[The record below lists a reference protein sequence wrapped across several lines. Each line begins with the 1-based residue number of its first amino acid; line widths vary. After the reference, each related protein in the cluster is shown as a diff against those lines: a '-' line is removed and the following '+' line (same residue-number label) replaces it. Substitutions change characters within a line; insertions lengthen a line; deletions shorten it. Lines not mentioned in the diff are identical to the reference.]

1 MIFNNS
7 KIIIYFLL
15 IIVKLLWAPIVDSIY
30 FKKFGRRKTWLIPVQ
45 LLIGILMFSTA
56 NIAQK
61 LIDQGQTKTD
71 IIFLTLIFLIFNTLA
86 ATQGNFIILFTI
98 NIKLSNK

>member
-1 MIFNNS
+1 M
-7 KIIIYFLL
+7 IYFL

-45 LLIGILMFSTA
+45 FLIGILMFSTA

>member
-1 MIFNNS
+1 M
-7 KIIIYFLL
+7 IYFL
-15 IIVKLLWAPIVDSIY
+15 IKVKLLWAPIVDSIY

-86 ATQGNFIILFTI
+86 ATQGIFIKIFTI

>member
-1 MIFNNS
+1 M
-7 KIIIYFLL
+7 

-86 ATQGNFIILFTI
+86 ATQGIFIKIFTI

>member
-1 MIFNNS
+1 
-7 KIIIYFLL
+7 L

-86 ATQGNFIILFTI
+86 ATQGIFIKIFTI

>member
-1 MIFNNS
+1 M
-7 KIIIYFLL
+7 

-71 IIFLTLIFLIFNTLA
+71 ILILTIIFLIFNLLA
-86 ATQGNFIILFTI
+86 ATQGIFIIMFFLI
-98 NIKLSNK
+98 IISILQN

>member
-1 MIFNNS
+1 M
-7 KIIIYFLL
+7 

-86 ATQGNFIILFTI
+86 ATQGIFIKIFTI
-98 NIKLSNK
+98 

>member
-1 MIFNNS
+1 
-7 KIIIYFLL
+7 
-15 IIVKLLWAPIVDSIY
+15 
-30 FKKFGRRKTWLIPVQ
+30 
-45 LLIGILMFSTA
+45 MFSTA

-86 ATQGNFIILFTI
+86 ATQGIFIKIFTI

>member
-1 MIFNNS
+1 M
-7 KIIIYFLL
+7 

-45 LLIGILMFSTA
+45 FLIGILMFSTA

-86 ATQGNFIILFTI
+86 ATQGIFIKIFTI

>member
-1 MIFNNS
+1 M
-7 KIIIYFLL
+7 IYFL

-45 LLIGILMFSTA
+45 FLIGILMFSTA

-61 LIDQGQTKTD
+61 LIDQGQSKTD
-71 IIFLTLIFLIFNTLA
+71 ILILTIIFLIFNLLA
-86 ATQGNFIILFTI
+86 ATQGIFIIMLFFNNL
-98 NIKLSNK
+98 NITKLV